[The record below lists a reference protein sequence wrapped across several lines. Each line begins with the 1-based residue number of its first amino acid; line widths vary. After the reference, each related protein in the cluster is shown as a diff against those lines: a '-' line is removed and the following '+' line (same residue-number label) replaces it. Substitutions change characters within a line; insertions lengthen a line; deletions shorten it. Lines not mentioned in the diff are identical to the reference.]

1 MSGVPREVPPPLR
14 IAFVPGVS
22 PDTWARKW
30 RERVRRVPLVLL
42 PIPLADQLA
51 VLRDGRADMALV
63 RLPVEPDGLSVI
75 GLYEEVPVVVV
86 PKDHPVAAYEAV
98 DVADLSEEHLLQDPD
113 EVPAWRDVATEIAT
127 GTRYPVPPMTL
138 EQAIAT
144 VAAGT
149 GIVIVPMS
157 LARLHQ
163 RKDVTA
169 RPVTGVEASRVGLA
183 WPADR
188 SDERTDYFI
197 GIVKGRTA
205 NSSRSPVPGEPVDRS
220 PRPAGPASGARRPTP
235 RTSRGAGRGRSVSRR
250 GGRADPA

>member
-1 MSGVPREVPPPLR
+1 MSGVPHEVPPPLR

-30 RERVRRVPLVLL
+30 RERVRRVPLELL
-42 PIPLADQLA
+42 PIALEDQVA
-51 VLRDGRADMALV
+51 VLQDGRADMALV
-63 RLPVEPDGLSVI
+63 RLPVARDGLSAI
-75 GLYEEVPVVVV
+75 TLYEEVPVVVV
-86 PKDHPVAAYEAV
+86 PKDHPVAAYDTVE
-98 DVADLSEEHLLQDPD
+98 VADLSEEHLLQDPD
-113 EVPAWRDVATEIAT
+113 EVPAWRDVATEIAA
-127 GTRYPVPPMTL
+127 GTRCPVPPMTL

-157 LARLHQ
+157 LARLHH

-169 RPVTGVEASRVGLA
+169 RPVTGVESSRVGLV
-183 WPADR
+183 WPTDR

-205 NSSRSPVPGEPVDRS
+205 NSSRSPIPGEPVDRPAQPTS
-220 PRPAGPASGARRPTP
+220 RTGRPAP
-235 RTSRGAGRGRSVSRR
+235 RNSKGAGRGRSVRRR